1 MMIIFTEGTSL
12 AHTIIE
18 DYSAEILLGGDI
30 QQGIDMKDLLKKYS
44 NCLRLPEDLLRR
56 FEIVK
61 STIR

>member
-12 AHTIIE
+12 SRTIIE
-18 DYSAEILLGGDI
+18 DYSVEILSRVDMQKEI
-30 QQGIDMKDLLKKYS
+30 QAKGLVKKYC

-61 STIR
+61 SVIV